1 MAVIKKR
8 RTPHGKASRQ
18 QQLQQQQQLRAK
30 QRFESSRLKPEQ
42 VSTMIHDESDTISYR
57 SYLLMNYVNSTRFMD
72 ILMTQNV
79 PNCKIRQ
86 PPAFRKSTLEDMK
99 QMLASQ
105 RETLASMEEATN
117 NYIWKLSDDS
127 EFLKSKLQ
135 ESEKEVEEPS
145 SILKEYLEH
154 FDLRAQDDRVV
165 IHRNEFTNLRGDT
178 REASPGYWNRH
189 LLVVK
194 EQKEKALI
202 LQRQKEEE
210 AEIERK
216 RLEDEEEEKKKSEIE
231 EMRRRKVLE
240 QQDHA
245 QQQKEKEHLQQQ
257 QQLHLQL
264 QIQQQLQQQLQQQ
277 EEKEEHQENRDEQ
290 QQQSIIQAQAQK
302 SQQVE
307 ELAQHPQ
314 QQQQQRPA
322 PNTIDSI
329 FGEFGNEPFTNGFD
343 DEFGDIDTAFF

>member
-1 MAVIKKR
+1 
-8 RTPHGKASRQ
+8 
-18 QQLQQQQQLRAK
+18 
-30 QRFESSRLKPEQ
+30 
-42 VSTMIHDESDTISYR
+42 MIHDESDTISYR
-57 SYLLMNYVNSTRFMD
+57 SYLLMNFVNSTRFMD

-86 PPAFRKSTLEDMK
+86 PPVFRKSTLEDMK
-99 QMLASQ
+99 QMLATQ
-105 RETLASMEEATN
+105 REELASMEEVTN
-117 NYIWKLSDDS
+117 SYVWKLNDDS
-127 EFLKSKLQ
+127 EFLKNKLQ
-135 ESEKEVEEPS
+135 ESEKETEEPS

-154 FDLRAQDDRVV
+154 FDLRSQDDRVV

-178 REASPGYWNRH
+178 REASPGYWKRH

-202 LQRQKEEE
+202 LQRRKEEE
-210 AEIERK
+210 AETERK
-216 RLEDEEEEKKKSEIE
+216 RLEDEEEERKRLEIE
-231 EMRRRKVLE
+231 EIQRRKVLE

-245 QQQKEKEHLQQQ
+245 QQQKEKEQQQQ
-257 QQLHLQL
+257 QQLQLQL
-264 QIQQQLQQQLQQQ
+264 QLQLQQQLQQQ
-277 EEKEEHQENRDEQ
+277 EGKEEPQEHEDEQ
-290 QQQSIIQAQAQK
+290 QQRSIIQAQSQK
-302 SQQVE
+302 SPQQVG
-307 ELAQHPQ
+307 ELPPQSQ